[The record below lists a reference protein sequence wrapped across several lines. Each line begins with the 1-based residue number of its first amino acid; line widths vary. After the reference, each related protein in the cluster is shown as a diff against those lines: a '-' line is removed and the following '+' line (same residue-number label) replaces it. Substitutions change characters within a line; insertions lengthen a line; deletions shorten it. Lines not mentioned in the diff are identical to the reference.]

1 MQRHSSTADRA
12 DNLQVMTVGELSLA
26 VKRVIEQGF
35 ETVRVRGEITGCK
48 RAGSGHQYFSLKDSE
63 ACLDAVCWRTS
74 AQRLAIDAA
83 DGLDVIATGR
93 LTTYPDRS
101 RYQLIVESLEL
112 AGAGALL
119 KLLVE
124 RRRALAAEGL
134 FDAARKQPI
143 PFLPHV
149 VGVVTSPSGAV
160 IRDIL
165 HRLADRFPRRVLLW
179 PVLVQGPEAA
189 GQVAAAIAGFNRL
202 KPRGSVPRPDVLII
216 ARGGGSLEDLWA
228 FNEEVVVRAV
238 AASAIP
244 VISAVGHETDTTLID
259 HAADRRAPTPSAAAE
274 MAVPVRMELAAQVL
288 DLRNR
293 LVRGISRSLQERR
306 ARLLAGERGLPR
318 PHALLATARQRL
330 DDWSERLRGALGGGL
345 ERQRQRLHRAAAGL
359 TDPRPRLAHE
369 GARVAAEGRALDAV
383 LRTLLA
389 RRRDRLQHVAALLES
404 CSYRRVLQ
412 RGFALVQNADG
423 HVVTAAAQLHA
434 GEHVSLNFAD
444 GQVGAT
450 IDDGGSQGRSGA
462 APSEGAEAP
471 AQRRTWKRR
480 RQDDPDQGTLL

>member
-1 MQRHSSTADRA
+1 MQRHSNTAERA
-12 DNLQVMTVGELSLA
+12 DNLPVMTVGELSLA

-35 ETVRVRGEITGCK
+35 ETVRVRGEITGFK
-48 RAGSGHQYFSLKDSE
+48 RAGSGHLYFSLKDSE
-63 ACLDAVCWRTS
+63 ASLDAVCWRGT

-101 RYQLIVESLEL
+101 RYQLVVESLEL
-112 AGAGALL
+112 AGEGALL
-119 KLLVE
+119 KLLEE

-134 FDAARKQPI
+134 FEAARKQPI
-143 PFLPHV
+143 PFLPRV
-149 VGVVTSPSGAV
+149 MGVVTSPTGAV

-179 PVLVQGPEAA
+179 PVLVQGADAA
-189 GQVAAAIAGFNRL
+189 AQVAAAIEGFNRL

-228 FNEEVVVRAV
+228 FNEEIVVRAV
-238 AASAIP
+238 AASVIP

-259 HAADRRAPTPSAAAE
+259 YAADRRAPTPSAAAE

-288 DLRNR
+288 DLSNR
-293 LVRGISRSLQERR
+293 LIRAVSRDLQEHR

-318 PHALLATARQRL
+318 PHALLTTARQRL
-330 DDWSERLRGALGGGL
+330 DDWGERLRGALGGGL
-345 ERQRQRLHRAAAGL
+345 ERRRQRLNRAAAGL
-359 TDPRPRLAHE
+359 VDPRPRLAHE
-369 GARVAAEGRALDAV
+369 RARLTAESRALDAV
-383 LRTLLA
+383 MRTLLA
-389 RRRDRLQHVAALLES
+389 QNRDRLRHATALLES

-423 HVVTAAAQLHA
+423 HVVTAADQLQA
-434 GEHVSLNFAD
+434 GERVSLHFAD
-444 GQVGAT
+444 DQVGAT
-450 IDDGGSQGRSGA
+450 IEDSGVRSPAETVPGRA
-462 APSEGAEAP
+462 ASVRPRSST
-471 AQRRTWKRR
+471 RKRR
-480 RQDDPDQGTLL
+480 NNPDQGDLL